1 MVDRIRLVQGDN
13 LPSVIVQISKDDGSG
28 PLDLRGSTVVM
39 KFRASG
45 AATPKDTLT
54 GVLMVGFDDG
64 SGNINL
70 ESPYNLSDGR
80 GGRVQFTWG
89 AASLD
94 TAGSYEGEVEITF
107 TNGQI
112 QTAFDR
118 LKFSVRE
125 QF

>member
-1 MVDRIRLVQGDN
+1 MADRIRLVQGDN
-13 LPSVIVQISKDDGSG
+13 LPSLIVQVTKDDGSG

-45 AATPKDTLT
+45 ATTIKDTLT
-54 GVLMVGFDDG
+54 GVLMAGYDDG
-64 SGNINL
+64 SGNINIQ
-70 ESPYNLSDGR
+70 SPYNLADGR
-80 GGRVQFTWG
+80 GGQVQFTWG
-89 AASLD
+89 TASLD
-94 TAGSYEGEVEITF
+94 TAGTYEGEVEITF

-112 QTAFDR
+112 QTAFDK